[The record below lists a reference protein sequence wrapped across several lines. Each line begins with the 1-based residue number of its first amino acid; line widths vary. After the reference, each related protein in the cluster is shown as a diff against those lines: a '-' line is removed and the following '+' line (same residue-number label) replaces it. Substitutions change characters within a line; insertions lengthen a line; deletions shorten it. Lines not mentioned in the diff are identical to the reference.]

1 MTSYISRVFSRPSL
15 ASQATPPP
23 SQDLLAEPETAQETH
38 DDLDHIENVHPNRRM
53 TTSEEIS
60 SPPPTSQKPKRAS
73 SSSARQAVDHPA
85 GTDQNSQFQV
95 MTISTLLTQNSN
107 LLAQN
112 LEMSRE
118 NERLRAS
125 SMKDMETFKKEL
137 KEEVQGMVRD
147 AIRGLVDTLGELRP
161 TPRPTPPATG
171 SGSGSGS
178 GEPTFQMAPEM
189 ERQDFSDLI
198 NDHQDTEDEES
209 ETTGAN
215 RDKGKRK
222 AIGESGGG
230 VDPNDLRLQPPRA
243 TFMALDAS
251 PSVEQDDAGQQYQDH
266 GEWSFDS
273 QGGLGGGGFGR
284 DTISAQ
290 RGRASRS

>member
-23 SQDLLAEPETAQETH
+23 SQDRLTEHETAQETH
-38 DDLDHIENVHPNRRM
+38 DDLNHIENVHPNRGI

-60 SPPPTSQKPKRAS
+60 SPPPTSQKPPRAS
-73 SSSARQAVDHPA
+73 SSQLRQAVDHPA

-178 GEPTFQMAPEM
+178 GEPAFQMAPEM

-209 ETTGAN
+209 DNTEAN

-222 AIGESGGG
+222 AIGESGG

-243 TFMALDAS
+243 TFMGLDAS
-251 PSVEQDDAGQQYQDH
+251 PSVEQEDAGQQYQDL

-273 QGGLGGGGFGR
+273 QGASGGGGFGR
-284 DTISAQ
+284 DTFGTQ

>member
-23 SQDLLAEPETAQETH
+23 SQDRLAEHETAQGTH
-38 DDLDHIENVHPNRRM
+38 DDLNHIDNVHPNRTI

-60 SPPPTSQKPKRAS
+60 SPPPASQKPPRAS
-73 SSSARQAVDHPA
+73 CSHSRQAVDHPA

-137 KEEVQGMVRD
+137 KEEVQAMMRD

-209 ETTGAN
+209 DNTEAN

-222 AIGESGGG
+222 AISESGGG
-230 VDPNDLRLQPPRA
+230 VDPNVLRPQPPRA
-243 TFMALDAS
+243 TFMGLDAS
-251 PSVEQDDAGQQYQDH
+251 PSVEQEDVGLQYQDH
-266 GEWSFDS
+266 GEWSFDPQDALNGRVFGS
-273 QGGLGGGGFGR
+273 DTFGTQG
-284 DTISAQ
+284 
-290 RGRASRS
+290 GRASRS